1 MIQRRKKQNESQRN
15 ETGRRTGAART
26 AQSTIVATSR
36 LGCVC
41 TRVNKEGERAEALLL
56 ALSASVRLRILVLQ

>member
-26 AQSTIVATSR
+26 AQSTIVASR

-56 ALSASVRLRILVLQ
+56 ALSASVRLRILVLP

>member
-26 AQSTIVATSR
+26 AQSTIVASR
-36 LGCVC
+36 LACVW
-41 TRVNKEGERAEALLL
+41 TRVDKEGERAEPLLL
-56 ALSASVRLRILVLQ
+56 ALSASVRLRILVLP